1 MIELN
6 TAYKDLIADAQ
17 SRRPDDKIIKVSVME
32 DPFDY
37 NVSRL
42 IIEYA
47 SHSKRMYRVDPS
59 SFEPDKPK
67 KPKRLRCE
75 YCGRIATTDRPT
87 CEGCGA
93 VLPWEMPY
101 EA

>member
-1 MIELN
+1 MITLATTWNDPLN
-6 TAYKDLIADAQ
+6 HIGINPDGVLQVDQWNDPREFVSEYLVTYADGRKQ
-17 SRRPDDKIIKVSVME
+17 MIRC
-32 DPFDY
+32 DPFY
-37 NVSRL
+37 P
-42 IIEYA
+42 
-47 SHSKRMYRVDPS
+47 DPVV
-59 SFEPDKPK
+59 K